1 MILHVTGGS
10 ILCETDR
17 SEAGGPTGYSKI
29 KISKS
34 DYKTKPITVDVGP
47 ESTLA
52 ETEDLCDFGE
62 FNLSEEETLE
72 IRISGKKH
80 ENDFQPTAM
89 IFHWVM

>member
-1 MILHVTGGS
+1 LQADQSSV
-10 ILCETDR
+10 ETDR

-52 ETEDLCDFGE
+52 ETEGISVDFGE

-72 IRISGKKH
+72 IRDLGVKK
-80 ENDFQPTAM
+80 DD
-89 IFHWVM
+89 